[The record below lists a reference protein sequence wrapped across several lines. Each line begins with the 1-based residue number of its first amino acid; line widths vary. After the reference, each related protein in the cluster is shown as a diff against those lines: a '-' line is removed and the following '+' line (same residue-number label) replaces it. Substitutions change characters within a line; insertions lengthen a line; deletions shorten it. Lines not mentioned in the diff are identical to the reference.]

1 MTNDGLNKTINKAR
15 LWAMLLQL
23 EAFSITESTGLYQSN
38 LRTAR
43 LDLSEPND
51 QGQRSQQEQ
60 SAVEALS
67 LVLCSACFALK
78 LVHIDSLT

>member
-1 MTNDGLNKTINKAR
+1 MTNGGINKTINKAK

-23 EAFSITESTGLYQSN
+23 EALAIAESTGLYQSN
-38 LRTAR
+38 LGTVR

-60 SAVEALS
+60 SAVEAQDS
-67 LVLCSACFALK
+67 RNNLVSIK
-78 LVHIDSLT
+78 SIET